1 MEYIK
6 IPITQQMKND
16 YADCQVLVDAGK
28 EKDCGQCS
36 CDGGKFGC
44 MADKRWCRG
53 EHEEDEE

>member
-6 IPITQQMKND
+6 IPITQQMKDDLDECWEMADND
-16 YADCQVLVDAGK
+16 ED
-28 EKDCGQCS
+28 KDCSECS
-36 CDGGKFGC
+36 LDGGNLGC